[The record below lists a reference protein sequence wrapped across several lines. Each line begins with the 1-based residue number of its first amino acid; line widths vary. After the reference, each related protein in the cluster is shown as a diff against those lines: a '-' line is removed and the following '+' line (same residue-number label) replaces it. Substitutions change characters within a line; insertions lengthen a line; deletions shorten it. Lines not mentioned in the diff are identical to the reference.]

1 MKSGYGISLQS
12 RILINPVYG
21 TNTASSNSYTLP
33 QYAYA
38 LFPEYN
44 YVFADGK
51 ATTLNKVAGEAYSY
65 FEFPTLSTYGK
76 VHFTPLWY
84 PDGDYTVK
92 IVQSDCWTPAGMIS
106 LGIVPGSITISGN
119 AYDDWYAGRR

>member
-12 RILINPVYG
+12 RILIS
-21 TNTASSNSYTLP
+21 NTYNEVTAEGASYTLP
-33 QYAYA
+33 QYAYTA
-38 LFPEYN
+38 YPEYN
-44 YVFADGK
+44 YDYAESK

-65 FEFPTLSTYGK
+65 FEFPSFGSYGK

-84 PDGDYTVK
+84 PDGSYTVK
-92 IVQSDCWTPAGMIS
+92 IVQSDCWTPSGMIS
-106 LGIVPGSITISGN
+106 TTIIPNTITINGN